1 MSNQI
6 NKVRREYSEAENL
19 LRSCRETARIAEQ
32 EYIKKNGLSVKSI
45 LEIEDKGEFE
55 RHNETC
61 YMEAPRV
68 YDGEIQAREA
78 FWEKER
84 ALIACALS
92 IIPAKLADRLRRG
105 MRAEAF
111 KREIIDT
118 FMRLDSGTVP
128 HWAPAEFKKQE
139 AAV

>member
-6 NKVRREYSEAENL
+6 NKVQKEYREAKNL
-19 LRSCRETARIAEQ
+19 LLKRMETAKVAEQ

-55 RHNETC
+55 RHNEKC
-61 YMEAPRV
+61 YMEAPCV
-68 YDGEIQAREA
+68 YDSEIQAREA
-78 FWEKER
+78 LWEKER

-92 IIPAKLADRLRRG
+92 IIPAKLADRLRQG
-105 MRAEAF
+105 MRVEVF

-118 FMRLDSGTVP
+118 FMKLDSGTVP
-128 HWAPAEFKKQE
+128 HWALAKFKKQE
-139 AAV
+139 AVA